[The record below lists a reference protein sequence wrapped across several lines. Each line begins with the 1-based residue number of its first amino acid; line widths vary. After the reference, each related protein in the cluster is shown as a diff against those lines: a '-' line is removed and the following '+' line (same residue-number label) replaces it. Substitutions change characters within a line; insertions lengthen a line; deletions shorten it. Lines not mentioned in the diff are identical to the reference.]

1 VFNFAAPGP
10 VGTPPQNN
18 SEHRFM
24 LNVLRTNAKSAFTW
38 LIVIGIV
45 VVFAINFG
53 PGSLSQSGC
62 GGAAPPYAAKVNGR
76 ILPASDWERQ
86 YLQLYQLFQ
95 QQAGEGFT
103 RELAGQLGLP
113 AQAMEQIVD
122 RELVIQ
128 EAKQRGLSV
137 TSQELTRAVHAIP
150 AFQENGVFRFEIYEQ
165 NARALYGSPGKFE
178 AALKD
183 DLLYQKM
190 LSVLRETVKVSD
202 AEVRDAFE
210 ADADRVALTFVRF
223 PLAAAE
229 AEVARPTDAEVKAFA
244 EREAARVQTF
254 HEANRARFD
263 QPRKV
268 RVRHVLARVGD
279 GGEDAARKKVEDA
292 ASRAK
297 KGEDFSKIVLAL
309 SEDENTK
316 GRGGDLG
323 FVSEGLFDEAFARA
337 ALALEA
343 GQISEPV
350 RSASG
355 WHLIKAEEVVPARTI
370 PLEAAREEIA
380 RELLVKDRARKLVED
395 RARAALDS
403 ARKGK
408 KLAELFPAADAARKA
423 SRKPVTLGG
432 EPLVAEETGTFSRG
446 ASALPKIGPA
456 PGLLADALAAKRGEV
471 LGEIYDTPAG
481 PVIAAVTARETPE
494 PTAFEAQREALET
507 RLRNRKETEV
517 LGAWLETLREDATIE
532 TNRDLAQGLVAAQG

>member
-1 VFNFAAPGP
+1 
-10 VGTPPQNN
+10 
-18 SEHRFM
+18 M
-24 LNVLRTNAKSAFTW
+24 LDVLRTNAKSAFTW

-86 YLQLYQLFQ
+86 YRQLYQLFQ

-103 RELAGQLGLP
+103 RELADKLGLP

-122 RELVIQ
+122 RELVVQ
-128 EAKQRGLSV
+128 EAKRRGV
-137 TSQELTRAVHAIP
+137 TITSQELSRAVHAIP
-150 AFQENGVFRFEIYEQ
+150 AFQENGVFRFEIYEE

-202 AEVRDAFE
+202 AEVRAAFE
-210 ADADRVALTFVRF
+210 TDSDRAALAFVRF

-229 AEVARPTDAEVKAFA
+229 KEVARPTDAEVKAFA
-244 EREAARVQTF
+244 EREAARVKTF
-254 HEANRARFD
+254 HEENRARFD

-268 RVRHVLARVGD
+268 RVRHVLARVGA
-279 GGEDAARKKVEDA
+279 GGEDAARKKIEDA
-292 ASRAK
+292 AARAK
-297 KGEDFSKIVLAL
+297 KGEDFSKIALAL

-316 GRGGDLG
+316 TRGGDLG
-323 FVSEGLFDEAFARA
+323 FVSEGLFDEAFSRA

-343 GQISEPV
+343 GQLSEPV

-355 WHLIKAEEVVPARTI
+355 WHLLKAEEVVPARAI

-380 RELLVKDRARKLVED
+380 RELLVKDRARKLVEA
-395 RARAALDS
+395 RARAALEA
-403 ARKGK
+403 AREGK
-408 KLAELFPAADAARKA
+408 KLAELFPAAGAARKA
-423 SRKPVTLGG
+423 GPKPVTLGG
-432 EPLVAEETGTFSRG
+432 EPVVAEETGTFTRG
-446 ASALPKIGPA
+446 APVLPKLGAA
-456 PGLLADALAAKRGEV
+456 PELLAAAFAAKRGDV
-471 LGEIYDTPAG
+471 LGKVYDTPAG
-481 PVIAAVTARETPE
+481 PVVAVVTARETPDAA
-494 PTAFEAQREALET
+494 AFAAQREALET

-517 LGAWLETLREDATIE
+517 LGAWLETLREGAKIE
-532 TNRDLAQGLVAAQG
+532 TNSDLARGIVSAPG